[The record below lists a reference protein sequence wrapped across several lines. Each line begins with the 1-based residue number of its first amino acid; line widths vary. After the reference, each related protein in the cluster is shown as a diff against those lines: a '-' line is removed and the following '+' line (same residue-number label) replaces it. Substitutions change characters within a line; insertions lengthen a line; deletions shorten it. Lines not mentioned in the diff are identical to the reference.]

1 MKKFMVLILV
11 VCVLALSSCSASVS
25 ISNPLDAK
33 ESTSAKSITTSVSE
47 PILEETIA
55 IAAPE
60 ETTPGDMYAAFESKL
75 TELEIDYEKI
85 TCAFMMVGGDSGY
98 TYSPVDGGEINL
110 IHFDVNGQNYKD
122 IEQSQSINDG
132 QDPVI
137 AKDGYILFVSDDT
150 SKKTD
155 IQSAF
160 SDALN

>member
-1 MKKFMVLILV
+1 MRNILVLILI

-25 ISNPLDAK
+25 ISNPLVTE

-47 PILEETIA
+47 PPLAESTA
-55 IAAPE
+55 ITTSKV
-60 ETTPGDMYAAFESKL
+60 TTPGDMYAVFESKL
-75 TELEIDYEKI
+75 TELGIEYEKI
-85 TCAFMMVGGDSGY
+85 ICAFMMIGGDSGY
-98 TYSPVDGGEINL
+98 TYSPADGGEINL
-110 IHFDVNGQNYKD
+110 IHFDVNGQDYKD
-122 IEQSQSINDG
+122 IEKSQSINDG

-150 SKKTD
+150 SQKTD